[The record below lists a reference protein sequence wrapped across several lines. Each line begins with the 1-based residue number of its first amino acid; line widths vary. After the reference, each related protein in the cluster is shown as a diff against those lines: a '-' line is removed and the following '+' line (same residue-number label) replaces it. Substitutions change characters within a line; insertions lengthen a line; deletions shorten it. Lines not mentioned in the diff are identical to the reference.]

1 VHGHRNPQAALM
13 AAGRRRIR
21 SSRHAKG
28 ARHEDGGP
36 IAVVGRRPAL
46 EAVRSGRAIEVMV
59 AEGARS
65 TPALREV
72 VEAAGVSSVAVTTV
86 PAERIEALA
95 DGALHQGVAARVRPA
110 PHLSEAD
117 LAARDWAP
125 DAVVVVIDGVTDPQ
139 NLGAL
144 ARTAE
149 AAGVQALVTRRHR
162 GAPIGKVAVKAS
174 AGALIHLP
182 VAEVANLPRAIGLLK
197 DAGFWVVG
205 LDAAGTTSVFDD
217 PPEGRLALVLGAE
230 GEGLSRLVRVSCDD
244 LLAIPLFG
252 RVESLNVSVAAGVAL
267 FSYALSGKEKGRKK
281 RM

>member
-1 VHGHRNPQAALM
+1 M
-13 AAGRRRIR
+13 ADRRRR
-21 SSRHAKG
+21 APTSRRGKP
-28 ARHEDGGP
+28 ARREQSGP

-46 EAVRSGRAIEVMV
+46 EAVRSGRAIEVLV

-72 VEAAGVSSVAVTTV
+72 VEAAGASRVAVTSV

-110 PHLSEAD
+110 PRLSEAD
-117 LAARDWAP
+117 LAARDWRS
-125 DAVVVVIDGVTDPQ
+125 DAIVVVIDGVTDPH
-139 NLGAL
+139 NLGAV

-149 AAGVQALVTRRHR
+149 AAGVEALVARRH
-162 GAPIGKVAVKAS
+162 GSAPIGKVAIKAS
-174 AGALIHLP
+174 AGALLHLP
-182 VAEVANLPRAIGLLK
+182 VAEVANLPRAIRLLK

-205 LDAAGTTSVFDD
+205 LDAAGTTSAFDP

-230 GEGLSRLVRVSCDD
+230 GEGLSRLVRESCDD

-252 RVESLNVSVAAGVAL
+252 NVESLNVSVAAGVAL
-267 FSYALSGKEKGRKK
+267 YSYALSGKENRQKK
-281 RM
+281 RIGQE